1 MSKYLIRRAHYASTG
16 HYHCHDHFPAGPAG
30 QGSFPKGGRHTHSAH
45 WPRLLPQPGSIPLCT
60 VLQATYESGGMEPRW
75 RGGSLVGE
83 GCGGSKW
90 RESGNEGVSTWHS
103 LDALLLSAVPG
114 KGCPPARQRPG
125 LSSGPRA
132 AGRRP
137 PRSDCR
143 LPVLTA
149 PASS

>member
-1 MSKYLIRRAHYASTG
+1 MQAQAIITAMTTSPLDQLARAPFQRVVGTLIQPTG
-16 HYHCHDHFPAGPAG
+16 HACFHNPVAFPCARFSRPHMRVGAWSLDG
-30 QGSFPKGGRHTHSAH
+30 
-45 WPRLLPQPGSIPLCT
+45 
-60 VLQATYESGGMEPRW
+60 E
-75 RGGSLVGE
+75 GGSLVGE

-114 KGCPPARQRPG
+114 KGCPPALQRPG